1 MRETV
6 LYYEPGDKARAEALK
21 GVLVRLG
28 VRIKNVGAGETGQTV
43 GFLLGRKGFEGRAEP
58 ENPALAEPLLVLDG
72 FDDKRL
78 EILLR
83 EMKKTGVSVPY
94 KAVVTE
100 TNCAW
105 LLHQLYEELA
115 EEHEAMSR

>member
-1 MRETV
+1 
-6 LYYEPGDKARAEALK
+6 
-21 GVLVRLG
+21 
-28 VRIKNVGAGETGQTV
+28 
-43 GFLLGRKGFEGRAEP
+43 
-58 ENPALAEPLLVLDG
+58 
-72 FDDKRL
+72 
-78 EILLR
+78 
-83 EMKKTGVSVPY
+83 MKKTGVSVPY